1 VKLELKAVPVERLD
15 VSEPDV
21 EEAEESVNTSQ
32 G

>member
-1 VKLELKAVPVERLD
+1 VKLELKAVPIERLD
-15 VSEPDV
+15 VSELDV